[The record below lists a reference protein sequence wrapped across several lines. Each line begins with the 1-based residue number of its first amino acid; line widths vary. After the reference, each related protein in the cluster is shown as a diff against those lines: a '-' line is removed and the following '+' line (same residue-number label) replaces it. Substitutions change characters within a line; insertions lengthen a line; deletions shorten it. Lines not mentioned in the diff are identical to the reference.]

1 MEWLWWHLE
10 SCQGQ
15 PSAISGTAAPWTP
28 MDTVPGKHRCYSL
41 FWLLQLK
48 PSVSRLSNACDKVT
62 AVFSSSTAQGHGA
75 IAHLGKP
82 VLICVKQSLK
92 SLLEKQNMN

>member
-15 PSAISGTAAPWTP
+15 PSTILGTATPWAP
-28 MDTVPGKHRCYSL
+28 MDTVPGKH
-41 FWLLQLK
+41 QLIF
-48 PSVSRLSNACDKVT
+48 PILAPTNETQCFQACDKVT